1 MRLKAVLVLFIFTC
15 ICARTY
21 GNKKCYFAKTCIHD
35 AKEKC
40 GEDEKGNV
48 RRFLDS
54 CDIKEYNCLHGTDYK
69 KTSLENCH
77 SLPSIQ
83 DIQVQT
89 TLSSTNKEKFKE
101 TSEEKSSTQA
111 QLQHEVSDKESVS
124 QHQSSRETTED
135 EQTPKDQ
142 IDPDVGSNAKE
153 SIEQQEEN
161 DSNLKGSKEE
171 EEKNYV
177 TNANET
183 EVNAEATD
191 ESSNDNTK
199 QI

>member
-21 GNKKCYFAKTCIHD
+21 GNKICYFAKTCIHD

-40 GEDEKGNV
+40 GEDGKGNV

-69 KTSLENCH
+69 KTSLEYCH

-83 DIQVQT
+83 DNQVKT
-89 TLSSTNKEKFKE
+89 TLPSTNKEKFKE
-101 TSEEKSSTQA
+101 SEEKGSTQA
-111 QLQHEVSDKESVS
+111 QLEQEVSDKESVS
-124 QHQSSRETTED
+124 QQQSSRETSED
-135 EQTPKDQ
+135 QQTPKE
-142 IDPDVGSNAKE
+142 IDLDEGSNVKE
-153 SIEQQEEN
+153 SMEEQEEN
-161 DSNLKGSKEE
+161 DSNLKESKEE
-171 EEKNYV
+171 TEINSA

-183 EVNAEATD
+183 EVNAESTH

-199 QI
+199 LI